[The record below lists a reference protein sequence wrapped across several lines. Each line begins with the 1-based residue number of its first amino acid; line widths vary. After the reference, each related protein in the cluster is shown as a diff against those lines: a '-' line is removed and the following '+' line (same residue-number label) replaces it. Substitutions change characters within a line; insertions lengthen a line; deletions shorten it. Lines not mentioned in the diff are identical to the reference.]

1 MARRITSKGQVTI
14 PLEIRKRYG
23 FAPGSSVDF
32 REVDGHVVVEKAR
45 AGRSKGAGQAALD
58 ALINA
63 RKHWR
68 SPYRSTDDHL
78 DAMRG
83 HDRHPRRYKRTA

>member
-14 PLEIRKRYG
+14 PLEIRKRHD
-23 FAPGSSVDF
+23 FVAGSSVDF
-32 REVDGHVVVEKAR
+32 REVDGRVVVEKAR
-45 AGRSKGAGQAALD
+45 ADRPKRPGQAALD
-58 ALINA
+58 ALLKA
-63 RKHWR
+63 RKHWC

-83 HDRHPRRYKRTA
+83 RDRHLRRYKPTA